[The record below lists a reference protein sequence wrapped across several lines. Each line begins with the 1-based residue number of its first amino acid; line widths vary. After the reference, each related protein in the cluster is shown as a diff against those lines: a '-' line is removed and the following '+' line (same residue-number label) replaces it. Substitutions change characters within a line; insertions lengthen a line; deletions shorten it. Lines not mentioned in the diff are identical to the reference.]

1 MDYPDASSAL
11 WIAHQMTQKMRVA
24 WFSPV
29 PPIRSGISR
38 YSSELLPAISSTHQ
52 VDLFVDG
59 PPAAFVSPDPQIRLF
74 DALDFVWMNRR
85 RAYDLIV
92 YQLGNAPCH
101 DYMWAYLVRYPGL
114 VVLHDAQLHHARGRA
129 LLQQKRY
136 DDYRREFWFNHPDAA
151 VDLAELGAAGLL
163 GSLTNF
169 LPMLRVAIE
178 SARHVAVHNVWL
190 ADQLRAS
197 YPATT
202 VDVVEMGV
210 PACAAGP
217 DARDRIRRRHGIPAT
232 SVLFVAFGK
241 MTPEKRIVEAVRG
254 LAAMSAAA
262 PDACL
267 LLAGESVDY
276 YDPIAVARDMGV
288 GDRVLVA
295 GYVSDDELDQY
306 LVAADVC
313 LCMRWPTSRETSA
326 SYLRCLAAGR
336 PTLTTDLVHNVD
348 IPTIDTRNGAVLG
361 HGRPV
366 GASVDI
372 LDEPHSL
379 NLAMRRLAEDAR
391 LREALGSQARELWG
405 KRFRL
410 EQMIAGYRTTMDSAA
425 RAPLPREQQRRELP
439 AHLLADGREHGARL
453 LLDAG
458 FPASVV
464 DGYLDT

>member
-1 MDYPDASSAL
+1 
-11 WIAHQMTQKMRVA
+11 MTQKMRVA
-24 WFSPV
+24 WFSPL

-38 YSSELLPAISSTHQ
+38 YSAELLPAISSTHQ

-178 SARHVAVHNVWL
+178 SARHVAVHNLWL
-190 ADQLRAS
+190 ADQLRET

-202 VDVVEMGV
+202 VTSLKWACPRVRPARMRATESAGV
-210 PACAAGP
+210 MAS
-217 DARDRIRRRHGIPAT
+217 RQT

-241 MTPEKRIVEAVRG
+241 VTPEKRIVEAVRG
-254 LAAMSAAA
+254 LAAMSAAV
-262 PDACL
+262 PDAHL

-295 GYVSDDELDQY
+295 GFVPDDELDRLSGRRRRLFVHALADLARNVG
-306 LVAADVC
+306 LVPAMPGGRSSDAHDGPC
-313 LCMRWPTSRETSA
+313 SQRRHSYAWTHETEPYWAMACRSGPASTYSTSRTRSI
-326 SYLRCLAAGR
+326 SRCDGS
-336 PTLTTDLVHNVD
+336 PQ
-348 IPTIDTRNGAVLG
+348 
-361 HGRPV
+361 
-366 GASVDI
+366 
-372 LDEPHSL
+372 
-379 NLAMRRLAEDAR
+379 DAR
-391 LREALGSQARELWG
+391 LREALGRQARELWA

-410 EQMIAGYRTTMDSAA
+410 EQMIAGYRTTIDSAA
-425 RAPLPREQQRRELP
+425 TAPLPREQQRRELP

-453 LLDAG
+453 LLEAG
-458 FPASVV
+458 FPDSVV

>member
-1 MDYPDASSAL
+1 
-11 WIAHQMTQKMRVA
+11 MTQKMRVA
-24 WFSPV
+24 WFSPLS
-29 PPIRSGISR
+29 PIRSGISR
-38 YSSELLPAISSTHQ
+38 YSAELLPAISFTHQ

-129 LLQQKRY
+129 LLQQRRY

-178 SARHVAVHNVWL
+178 SARHVVVHNQWL
-190 ADQLRAS
+190 AEQLREAH
-197 YPATT
+197 PATT

-217 DARDRIRRRHGIPAT
+217 DARDSIRRRYGIPTA

-241 MTPEKRIVEAVRG
+241 VTPEKRIIEAVRG
-254 LAAMSAAA
+254 LAAMTAAV
-262 PDACL
+262 PDAHL
-267 LLAGESVDY
+267 LIAGESVDY
-276 YDPIAVARDMGV
+276 YDPIAVARNTGV
-288 GDRVLVA
+288 GDRVAVA
-295 GYVSDDELDQY
+295 GYVPDDELDQH

-348 IPTIDTRNGAVLG
+348 IPTMDTRNGAVLG
-361 HGRPV
+361 HGIPV
-366 GASVDI
+366 GVSVDI
-372 LDEPHSL
+372 LDERHSL
-379 NLAMRRLAEDAR
+379 NLAMRRLAQDVR
-391 LREALGSQARELWG
+391 LRDALGAQARELWAD
-405 KRFRL
+405 RFRV
-410 EQMIAGYRTTMDSAA
+410 EQMIAGYRASIDRAA
-425 RAPLPREQQRRELP
+425 AAPPPREQQRRELP
-439 AHLLADGREHGARL
+439 AHLLSDGREHGTRL
-453 LLDAG
+453 LLEAG
-458 FPASVV
+458 FPNSVV
-464 DGYLDT
+464 DSYLDT